1 MFNAKSAVKVSRSI
15 KFGYGIQSKRLVSS
29 YTLPNIQLLEELNV
43 NKQDFKGLFPHATY
57 NELWFKRGEKVLEEL
72 NESLVESQ
80 LNGPNNL
87 KELINLTINKPELV
101 KIYNASSILYNL
113 QFFFETLKENDESY
127 DFKSLDELEIFRNP
141 DVEGVT
147 KNLPRD
153 EELISWLNASFG
165 SITEFKNLL
174 LNSAKSIKGDGI
186 TWLVAEPT
194 VGELILRNS
203 FNGSLNETNEPK
215 YSKLSVMNTYNAGT
229 VDDSIRSGQFL
240 KLQQQKK
247 AKIALENEQLAKS
260 EQPLI
265 EDSVE
270 YETKSENYLF
280 NMEEAEFLNLYSDKK
295 LVPVLAIDAS
305 MRNYLLDYGVFGK
318 QQYLENVWDCINW
331 DIVKQRLPPRL
342 IVNFSI

>member
-1 MFNAKSAVKVSRSI
+1 MFNVKSAAKVSRAI
-15 KFGYGIQSKRLVSS
+15 KLGPFIHNKRLVSS
-29 YTLPNIQLLEELNV
+29 YVLPSIQLLDELNV

-57 NELWFKRGEKVLEEL
+57 NELWFKRGEKILEEL

-80 LNGPNNL
+80 LNGPNNF
-87 KELINLTINKPELV
+87 KELINLTINKPELI
-101 KIYNASSILYNL
+101 KIYNASSVLYNM
-113 QFFFETLKENDESY
+113 QFFFETLKEGNENY
-127 DFKSLDELEIFRNP
+127 EFLMLNELEIFRNP
-141 DVEGVT
+141 NV
-147 KNLPRD
+147 D
-153 EELISWLNASFG
+153 ETITNSPQDEVLVNWLNASFG
-165 SITEFKNLL
+165 SVQEFKNLL
-174 LNSAKSIKGDGI
+174 LNSARSIKGDGI

-194 VGELILRNS
+194 VGELILKNS
-203 FNGSLNETNEPK
+203 FNGSLNETNEPR

-229 VDDSIRSGQFL
+229 VDDSVRSGQFL

-247 AKIALENEQLAKS
+247 AKIALENEQLEKS
-260 EQPLI
+260 AQPLI
-265 EDSVE
+265 EDSVDFQV
-270 YETKSENYLF
+270 KDENYLF

-318 QQYLENVWDCINW
+318 QQYLENVWNCINW